1 MKQSPDTWLQVC
13 EKSMPPQNPG
23 YGSDASPLFQAVML
37 VSNDLSEGCILI
49 AGFEHVLGDATSY
62 SMFLRT
68 WSEKYEACLHAHR
81 DQLSPAV
88 LPAVEFQM
96 PFTRREIR
104 SLRRFFAFSAEGIG
118 SLKDSSMDG
127 CTTNDI
133 LMAQCACALAPIRLA
148 NMRLAAEA
156 AGAARILVMADRR
169 GRGISSDSWGNFAVD
184 LSVEISWHLLASGNV
199 ATVARGETNFYP
211 RPSCCAVR
219 VCSSV
224 LGLIFWHTFCGRT
237 TILAAIRAAI
247 LYELQKLELDL
258 ALFNHHK
265 DQNASKPKLLIWN
278 TWSRVG
284 RSLRSAKFGGAPED
298 LLQVEWLNLQ
308 ALDVAPNDTI
318 VAISPSHTSGL
329 TVAVSSGTPSAQRE
343 MLALDAVWSEAIR
356 APVSAPIQVW

>member
-1 MKQSPDTWLQVC
+1 LPPLQCFVLAACCAVTDWSVCALQSLRAALQVHPRVGSRLELYYDKPTFHLQAGAVDVHVIKVGSHVMKQSPDTWLQVC

-224 LGLIFWHTFCGRT
+224 LGLIF
-237 TILAAIRAAI
+237 
-247 LYELQKLELDL
+247 
-258 ALFNHHK
+258 
-265 DQNASKPKLLIWN
+265 
-278 TWSRVG
+278 
-284 RSLRSAKFGGAPED
+284 
-298 LLQVEWLNLQ
+298 
-308 ALDVAPNDTI
+308 
-318 VAISPSHTSGL
+318 
-329 TVAVSSGTPSAQRE
+329 
-343 MLALDAVWSEAIR
+343 
-356 APVSAPIQVW
+356 